1 MVPFTIKKKNAANV
15 KINYHNIAAEKL
27 YNYKSNKGP
36 QTIKSKRTM
45 LLCCFHSIN
54 SLLHSLRWNMRY
66 PKHVECSLMLKA
78 MKKMCTL
85 TVKIHDPSNLHAVK
99 KIMKCFPNTIFIKF
113 IKYHHG
119 IFTIQDSFHPPKSI
133 SYQALLYLV
142 IPIKSWTL

>member
-36 QTIKSKRTM
+36 KRSSPSEQ
-45 LLCCFHSIN
+45 CCYCFHSIN

-99 KIMKCFPNTIFIKF
+99 KFMKCFPNFIFIKF
-113 IKYHHG
+113 IKYRH
-119 IFTIQDSFHPPKSI
+119 TDQNSFHPPKSI

>member
-36 QTIKSKRTM
+36 KRSSPSKQCC
-45 LLCCFHSIN
+45 CCFHSIN
-54 SLLHSLRWNMRY
+54 SSLHSLRWNMRY

-99 KIMKCFPNTIFIKF
+99 KIMKYFPNIIFIKF
-113 IKYHHG
+113 IKYLHG
-119 IFTIQDSFHPPKSI
+119 ILWIYTDQNPFHI
-133 SYQALLYLV
+133 NLFC
-142 IPIKSWTL
+142 I

>member
-36 QTIKSKRTM
+36 KRSSPSEQCC
-45 LLCCFHSIN
+45 CCFHSIN

-99 KIMKCFPNTIFIKF
+99 KIMKCFPNITFIKF
-113 IKYHHG
+113 IKYRKMYKYILIRIHFIH
-119 IFTIQDSFHPPKSI
+119 QNPFH
-133 SYQALLYLV
+133 
-142 IPIKSWTL
+142 IKLFCI

>member
-36 QTIKSKRTM
+36 KRSSPSEQCC
-45 LLCCFHSIN
+45 CCFHSIN
-54 SLLHSLRWNMRY
+54 SSLHSLRWNMRY

-85 TVKIHDPSNLHAVK
+85 TVKIHDPSNFHAVK
-99 KIMKCFPNTIFIKF
+99 KIMKCFPNIIFIKV
-113 IKYHHG
+113 IKYRHL
-119 IFTIQDSFHPPKSI
+119 DPFHPPKSI